1 MAIDR
6 YVVLLSFLVC
16 LLISVLADEDDLY
29 AILGVPRTA
38 TTKEIKS
45 AYRKKALATHPD
57 KNKDVPPE
65 EAAQAFHKVVHAFE
79 VLTDE
84 SSRKTYDRTGNSEQ
98 QQAGGGQQQWRGF
111 QFRRQDFYWYDGYGY
126 QQPLK
131 EKFEVKEAMS
141 RVMHVVSLEQLKNI
155 MLDDDEKLERNLLMI
170 FVTPLEVETIC
181 DDELVFPYPFAA
193 MSTQGIWWED
203 LLQTVKVRYYR
214 ENDLTRFFGIPHGD
228 QLQSPVILFSK
239 RGQTLDPANFER
251 LQTRNRHE
259 FETWTWQRIQVKIWF
274 VNEHTHAVEIFWIHD
289 RSAQMM
295 LTLEAGARE
304 SHTTM
309 LSHEWWIRDA
319 RVDTRADSPRRNK
332 LTKESLLGIW
342 KIISDQDGQEIR
354 IQSKECV
361 DMSGHCEFWE
371 STTGECANNPYFM
384 ANQCPKTC
392 KLCVDLDDDKPNNVN
407 TDKYPNKN
415 ETSAP
420 QEIQPELQ
428 PSDDQEKGSA
438 EL

>member
-1 MAIDR
+1 
-6 YVVLLSFLVC
+6 
-16 LLISVLADEDDLY
+16 VLADNDDDLY
-29 AILGVPRTA
+29 AILGVARTA

-79 VLTDE
+79 VLTDDN
-84 SSRKTYDRTGNSEQ
+84 SRKTYDRTGSAEQ
-98 QQAGGGQQQWRGF
+98 QHQGGESQHHWSGF
-111 QFRRQDFYWYDGYGY
+111 QFRQQDFYWYDGYGY
-126 QQPLK
+126 EQPLK

-141 RVMHVVSLEQLKNI
+141 RVMHVVSLDQLKNI

-170 FVTPLEVETIC
+170 FVTPLEVEGIC

-214 ENDLTRFFGIPHGD
+214 ENGLTRFFGIPHGD
-228 QLQSPVILFSK
+228 QLQSPVILFAK
-239 RGQTLDPANFER
+239 RGQPLDPANFER

-259 FETWTWQRIQVKIWF
+259 FETWTWQRIQVKVWF
-274 VNEHTHAVEIFWIHD
+274 VNEHTHPVEIFWIHD

-295 LTLEAGARE
+295 LTLDAGARE

-319 RVDTRADSPRRNK
+319 RVDTREDSPRRNK
-332 LTKESLLGIW
+332 LTKASLLGIW
-342 KIISDQDGQEIR
+342 KIISDQDEQEIR

-371 STTGECANNPYFM
+371 NTTGECANNPYFM
-384 ANQCPKTC
+384 ANQCRKTC
-392 KLCVDLDDDKPNNVN
+392 KLCVDPDDNKPNNVN
-407 TDKYPNKN
+407 TPEHPTQN
-415 ETSAP
+415 ETSTGSP
-420 QEIQPELQ
+420 QEVQRERQPN
-428 PSDDQEKGSA
+428 DDKEDNSSEKGSA